1 MSLRFEVGV
10 PHVSPLPRSDSL
22 PFTRFPVTPVHAE
35 DRFDVAF
42 ALYGDLRNNSR
53 ALRQLR
59 VLGDAGLRIRIV
71 AAGPGE
77 PGAPEIPGASLCA
90 VPISGFSGPRFFL
103 ELHRRVREALLET
116 PARLYHASGLYVLPA
131 ACSAARKY
139 GGRVV
144 YDARELYT
152 HVSATAGRPWVR
164 AFWYMLER
172 RYIRRAD
179 AVLTVGNAIADRL
192 AGTYGV
198 VRPAVLYNI
207 PDRKPPALSPSPL
220 VPDLDPDTVTLLHQG
235 HMMKDRGCEQLVDA
249 MRDIEGAVLVFL
261 GGGPLRPALQK
272 QAADA
277 GIADRIRFV
286 DSVPSDRLPAYT
298 ASADLGITLLQDTCL
313 NHRFALPNKLFQYF
327 MAGLPVVASDLPE
340 IRRVVAPHDTG
351 ILVEPGNRT
360 ALVAALRR
368 AVAQKPLR
376 EQWRQSIPRIFETFN
391 PDSVSERLMHIYGEL
406 LR

>member
-1 MSLRFEVGV
+1 MQGWRASLCGCSSDPALLVL
-10 PHVSPLPRSDSL
+10 SLPRS
-22 PFTRFPVTPVHAE
+22 PVCAK

-59 VLGDAGLRIRIV
+59 VLGDAGLRIRVI
-71 AAGPGE
+71 AAGSGRS
-77 PGAPEIPGASLCA
+77 GAPEIPDASLCA
-90 VPISGFSGPRFFL
+90 IPVPDFSGPRFFRA
-103 ELHRRVREALLET
+103 LHCRVREALLET
-116 PARLYHASGLYVLPA
+116 PARVYHASGLYVLPA
-131 ACSAARKY
+131 ACSAARRH
-139 GGRVV
+139 GGRIA

-164 AFWYMLER
+164 AFWHLVER
-172 RYIRRAD
+172 RGIRRAD

-192 AGTYGV
+192 AATYGV
-198 VRPAVLYNI
+198 VRPAVLHNI
-207 PDRKPPALSPSPL
+207 PDRKFPALPPSPL
-220 VPDLDPDTVTLLHQG
+220 VPGLDPDTVVILHQG

-277 GIADRIRFV
+277 GVADRIRFV
-286 DSVPSDRLPAYT
+286 DSVPADRLPAYT
-298 ASADLGITLLQDTCL
+298 ASADLGVTLLQDTCL

-327 MAGLPVVASDLPE
+327 MAGLPVIASDLPE

-351 ILVEPGNRT
+351 ILVESGNRT
-360 ALVAALRR
+360 ALVAALRQ

-376 EQWRQSIPRIFETFN
+376 EQWRRNIPRVFETFN

-406 LR
+406 LREAP

>member
-1 MSLRFEVGV
+1 MCAKD
-10 PHVSPLPRSDSL
+10 P
-22 PFTRFPVTPVHAE
+22 
-35 DRFDVAF
+35 FDVAF

-59 VLGDAGLRIRIV
+59 VLGDAGLHIRVV
-71 AAGPGE
+71 AAGSGE
-77 PGAPEIPGASLCA
+77 SGAPEIPNVRLRTLS
-90 VPISGFSGPRFFL
+90 VSSRSGPSFFL

-116 PARLYHASGLYVLPA
+116 PARVYHASGLYVLPA
-131 ACSAARKY
+131 ACSAARRH
-139 GGRVV
+139 GGRIV

-164 AFWYMLER
+164 AFWYTIER
-172 RYIRRAD
+172 RHIRRAD

-192 AGTYGV
+192 AETYGV
-198 VRPAVLYNI
+198 VRPAVLHNI
-207 PDRKPPALSPSPL
+207 PDRKPLALSPSPL
-220 VPDLDPDTVTLLHQG
+220 VPDLDRDTVTLLHQG

-261 GGGPLRPALQK
+261 GGGPLRPVLQK
-272 QAADA
+272 QTADA

-286 DSVPSDRLPAYT
+286 DSVPADRLPAYT
-298 ASADLGITLLQDTCL
+298 ASADLGVTLLQDTCL

-327 MAGLPVVASDLPE
+327 MAGLPVIASDLPE

-351 ILVEPGNRT
+351 ILVESGNRT

-368 AVAQKPLR
+368 AVAEKPLR
-376 EQWRQSIPRIFETFN
+376 EQWRRNIPRVFETFN

-406 LR
+406 LRYAS